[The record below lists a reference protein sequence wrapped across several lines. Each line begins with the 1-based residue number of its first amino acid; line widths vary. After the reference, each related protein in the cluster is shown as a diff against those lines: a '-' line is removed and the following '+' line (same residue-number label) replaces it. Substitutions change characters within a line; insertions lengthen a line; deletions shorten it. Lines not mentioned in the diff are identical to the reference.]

1 MTNRHSTPT
10 QAHHYATRLSTV
22 LLPVVAF
29 AVGFFAFYS
38 WTSLEVSTQWAGYL
52 ALAVLAGIDSVLGG
66 VRAGM
71 EGKFHSDVF
80 LSGFVLNTVITVAFV
95 WFGDAIGIPE
105 LYVAAVVVLGW
116 RIFLNSSLI
125 RRFFIERG
133 RAGRAA
139 LESSMSAERG
149 AIPTSATDSGPDPLS
164 GNDIVG
170 AQ

>member
-1 MTNRHSTPT
+1 MINSTNT
-10 QAHHYATRLSTV
+10 QTNAHHYAARLSSV
-22 LLPVVAF
+22 LLPVIAF
-29 AVGFFAFYS
+29 AIGFIAFYS

-133 RAGRAA
+133 RASRAA
-139 LESSMSAERG
+139 LESSLSLERG
-149 AIPTSATDSGPDPLS
+149 AIPPATTDPGPDTLP

-170 AQ
+170 A

>member
-1 MTNRHSTPT
+1 LTNRINPATHT
-10 QAHHYATRLSTV
+10 HHYAARLSSV
-22 LLPVVAF
+22 LLPVLAF
-29 AVGFFAFYS
+29 AAGFGAFYS

-133 RAGRAA
+133 RASRAA
-139 LESSMSAERG
+139 LESSLSAERG
-149 AIPTSATDSGPDPLS
+149 MPPVASDSGSDTLP